1 MAVAGLAMA
10 EYGTSCRRIAL
21 IAIELVFDSCTEVIR
36 TKGKSGFSCR
46 PASPSPFS
54 PLMEIDPAHQL
65 DAEIALLRRV
75 AEGDRRS
82 FEELYDQFSG
92 VLFSIANRVLN
103 NQEAAED
110 VLQDVF
116 IQIWEKAPLYD
127 PTRGKPMTWAATM
140 TRNKAIDRLR
150 STVRRNRLQD
160 EVQREAE
167 TFEQFDDRSS
177 FEAAASGDTSKLVR
191 EAIQKLSKDQREAIE
206 LAFFSSLTQT
216 EIAERLNEP
225 LGTIKA
231 RIRRGMMKLK
241 EVLSPEL

>member
-1 MAVAGLAMA
+1 MN
-10 EYGTSCRRIAL
+10 
-21 IAIELVFDSCTEVIR
+21 
-36 TKGKSGFSCR
+36 
-46 PASPSPFS
+46 P
-54 PLMEIDPAHQL
+54 DPAQQL
-65 DAEIALLRRV
+65 EAEIALLGRV
-75 AEGDRRS
+75 AQGDRRG
-82 FEELYDQFSG
+82 FEELYDRFSG
-92 VLFSIANRVLN
+92 VLFTTAYRVLN

-127 PTRGKPMTWAATM
+127 PTRGKPMTWAVTL

-160 EVQREAE
+160 DVEREAE

-177 FEAAASGDTSKLVR
+177 FDAVASGETSKLVR

-216 EIAERLNEP
+216 EIAERLGEP

-241 EVLSPEL
+241 DVISPEL

>member
-1 MAVAGLAMA
+1 MNPDPEKGL
-10 EYGTSCRRIAL
+10 E
-21 IAIELVFDSCTEVIR
+21 
-36 TKGKSGFSCR
+36 
-46 PASPSPFS
+46 
-54 PLMEIDPAHQL
+54 
-65 DAEIALLRRV
+65 AEIALLRRV
-75 AEGDRRS
+75 AQGDRRS
-82 FEELYDQFSG
+82 FEELYDRFSG
-92 VLFSIANRVLN
+92 VLFSIAHRVLN

-110 VLQDVF
+110 VLQDAF

-127 PTRGKPMTWAATM
+127 PSRGKPMTWAVTL

-160 EVQREAE
+160 DVQREAE

-177 FEAAASGDTSKLVR
+177 FEAAAAGDTSKLVR

-206 LAFFSSLTQT
+206 LAFFSSRTQT
-216 EIAERLNEP
+216 EIAEHLNEP

-241 EVLSPEL
+241 DVLSPEL

>member
-1 MAVAGLAMA
+1 M
-10 EYGTSCRRIAL
+10 
-21 IAIELVFDSCTEVIR
+21 D
-36 TKGKSGFSCR
+36 
-46 PASPSPFS
+46 P
-54 PLMEIDPAHQL
+54 DPAQQL
-65 DAEIALLRRV
+65 EAEIALLRRV
-75 AEGDRRS
+75 AQGDRRG
-82 FEELYDQFSG
+82 FEELYDRFSG
-92 VLFSIANRVLN
+92 VLFSTAYRVLN

-127 PTRGKPMTWAATM
+127 PTRGKPMTWAVTL

-160 EVQREAE
+160 DVEREAE

-177 FEAAASGDTSKLVR
+177 FDAVASGETSKLVR

-216 EIAERLNEP
+216 KIAERLGEP

-231 RIRRGMMKLK
+231 RIRRGMMKLT
-241 EVLSPEL
+241 EVISPEL